1 MTENLI
7 LFTITPVQ
15 KFITTARKTEDLWLG
30 SYILSHL
37 NATAIHQLYAK
48 EGVNIIYPSIGEDSP
63 FDSWQDADITLPSF
77 PNLFLAMSEKLP
89 IDKLDDT
96 MKYVEAVVQCEFE
109 KMARYAVE
117 IFIKTVDKGT
127 WDNTYADQLF
137 KKQIKNFFELYWVVS
152 SGNSEEYKNWYAQTG
167 TRLASAKNCRAFEQ
181 VKESGRKCSLC
192 GEREIFHNGNDNPME
207 WWDRFAQRRA
217 KYCRQGEA
225 LCTVCLTKRLAGEYF
240 GKKYPE
246 IADLSFQSTSEVAT
260 ADFKLRVSEDRDAR
274 EKYKQFVEAVNT
286 LENANGNQIEVTVDP
301 VRKLK
306 EMQTSWNIDG
316 DWLFEESFSEHNLK
330 RYYGLSKKAQ
340 IEQKE
345 TISQCDKLRR
355 ELINNHIG
363 FDPSR
368 YFAVIVL
375 DGDGMGE
382 TISRAKNWE
391 AHTKISSKLN
401 VYTKAVRQIADE
413 DYLGKLIYAGGDDVL
428 ALANL
433 SDLLEI
439 LHQLRWDFPN
449 LNSGENPA
457 STASAGVCI
466 AHCKVPLGDVLNRA
480 RAMEQEAK
488 SIDGKNALG
497 IALLKHSGNI
507 SQTVFKWKYKTES
520 DKNIDMI
527 KVSQN
532 LIELIKTGEVS
543 KRFIYAFRDVFTRLT
558 NRDGGLELPGIVESE
573 LTRLIRRATS
583 EKVRSDA
590 EIQQRI
596 DKNVQDLTT
605 ILANRLI
612 KFDDFICFLEIINF
626 IARGGKR
633 DETISE
639 TE

>member
-30 SYILSHL
+30 SYILSYL
-37 NATAIHQLYAK
+37 NATAINQIYHRD
-48 EGVNIIYPSIGEDSP
+48 GVKIIYPSIGNDSP
-63 FDSWQDADITLPSF
+63 FEFWESADITLPSF

-89 IDKLDDT
+89 LDQLTQT
-96 MKYVEAVVQCEFE
+96 MQYVETVVQCEFE
-109 KMARYAVE
+109 KMARHTVE
-117 IFIKTVDKGT
+117 IFVKTVDKGT

-137 KKQIKNFFELYWVVS
+137 KKQIKHFFELYWVVS
-152 SGNSEEYKNWYAQTG
+152 GSGGEAYKKWYAQTG
-167 TRLASAKNCRAFEQ
+167 TRLASIKNCRAFHQ
-181 VKESGRKCSLC
+181 VDESGRKCSLC
-192 GEREIFHNGNDNPME
+192 GDREIFHNGKGDPMK
-207 WWDRFAQRRA
+207 WWRQFAQRRA
-217 KYCRQGEA
+217 KYCRQDEA

-240 GKKYPE
+240 GKKHQE
-246 IADLSFQSTSEVAT
+246 IEDLAFQSTSEVAA
-260 ADFKLRVSEDRDAR
+260 ADFKLRVAKDEEAKK
-274 EKYKQFVEAVNT
+274 KYERFAEAVNE
-286 LENANGNQIEVTVDP
+286 LRDANGKQIEATVDP

-306 EMQTSWNIDG
+306 AIQTSGNVDG
-316 DWLFEESFSEHNLK
+316 DWLFEESFSEYNLE
-330 RYYGLSKKAQ
+330 RYHGISKKAQ
-340 IEQKE
+340 IEQRE
-345 TISQCDKLRR
+345 IISQCDNLRR
-355 ELINNHIG
+355 ELINDCIG
-363 FDPSR
+363 SDPSR

-382 TISRAKNWE
+382 TISRAE
-391 AHTKISSKLN
+391 SGEVHTAISSELN
-401 VYTKAVRQIADE
+401 KYTKTVRQIVDK

-439 LHQLRWDFPN
+439 LCRLRWNFPN
-449 LNSGENPA
+449 LNGQKNQA

-480 RAMEQEAK
+480 RAMEREAK
-488 SIDGKNALG
+488 SVDGKNALG
-497 IALLKHSGNI
+497 ISLLKHSGNI
-507 SQTVFKWKYKTES
+507 SQTVFKWKYEIENAE
-520 DKNIDMI
+520 NIDMI

-532 LIELIKTGEVS
+532 LVELIKTGEVS
-543 KRFIYAFRDVFTRLT
+543 KRFIYTFRDVFTRLT
-558 NRDGGLELPGIVESE
+558 DRNGILELPGIVESE
-573 LTRLIRRATS
+573 LERLIRRATS
-583 EKVRSDA
+583 EKVRSDT

-596 DKNVQDLTT
+596 NKNVQDLTAL
-605 ILANRLI
+605 LANKLI